1 MFCLQNVKMA
11 APHFQQHNHVTA
23 CATPSWGEMAWQNQE
38 IYLKTTGDEILGIN
52 KWNRWPSVYSYEER
66 MRAVTLYTQYDK
78 SFVAVR
84 QELGYPSHRPRI
96 ICITQFKANTTA
108 REYVQRE
115 DRRAKS
121 RPPELH
127 LSALIHACERFR
139 LMPLCGGTFPRP
151 FFFASRVDTGM
162 QARRGDP
169 AGLLF

>member
-1 MFCLQNVKMA
+1 MLPPVQRPHGVK
-11 APHFQQHNHVTA
+11 
-23 CATPSWGEMAWQNQE
+23 WRG
-38 IYLKTTGDEILGIN
+38 KTRKFIWKLRGDEILGKN

-66 MRAVTLYTQYDK
+66 MRAVKLYTQYDK

-139 LMPLCGGTFPRP
+139 LMPLCGGLFRVHSFLRP
-151 FFFASRVDTGM
+151 ELIPGCK
-162 QARRGDP
+162 P
-169 AGLLF
+169 AGETLRACCFREV

>member
-66 MRAVTLYTQYDK
+66 MRAVKLYTQYDK

-108 REYVQRE
+108 
-115 DRRAKS
+115 
-121 RPPELH
+121 L
-127 LSALIHACERFR
+127 
-139 LMPLCGGTFPRP
+139 
-151 FFFASRVDTGM
+151 
-162 QARRGDP
+162 
-169 AGLLF
+169 

>member
-1 MFCLQNVKMA
+1 MLPPVQRPHGVK
-11 APHFQQHNHVTA
+11 
-23 CATPSWGEMAWQNQE
+23 WRG
-38 IYLKTTGDEILGIN
+38 KTRKFIWKQRGDEILGKN

-66 MRAVTLYTQYDK
+66 MRAVKLYTQYDK

-108 REYVQRE
+108 RAYVQRE